1 MAYFLFNIEVTT
13 LFAKPCPD
21 NYSVQVPYYPHKGQ
35 SLLIS
40 LGALG
45 SFKYYAK
52 KREYVTAN
60 RCSIQKREHHVFV
73 DVLHMLILVT
83 LVEPRLTRLILLV
96 LS

>member
-21 NYSVQVPYYPHKGQ
+21 NYSVQVPYYPPEGQ
-35 SLLIS
+35 SLLIC

-52 KREYVTAN
+52 KETAN